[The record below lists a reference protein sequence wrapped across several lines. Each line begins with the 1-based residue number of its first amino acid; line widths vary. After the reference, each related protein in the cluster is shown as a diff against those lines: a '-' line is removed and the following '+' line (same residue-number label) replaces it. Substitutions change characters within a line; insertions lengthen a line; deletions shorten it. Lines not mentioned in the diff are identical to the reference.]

1 MDLAAAAGA
10 FRDMAAR
17 AESELAMV
25 ACREAA
31 NDYLAILR
39 IVTPKRTGA
48 LMESERIDA
57 LTGGGTRATAVVA
70 PHKVYA
76 AIVNDGGRVTRH
88 LPRPHVL
95 GGYGGPYFGHGN
107 PATVTIKARNYM
119 ERAQGAAQGPVA
131 EACLRACDEFFT
143 LP

>member
-1 MDLAAAAGA
+1 VDLGEAAAA
-10 FRDMAAR
+10 FREMAAR
-17 AESELAMV
+17 AESELALV

-31 NDYLAILR
+31 KDYLAILR

-48 LMESERIDA
+48 LADSEHIDA
-57 LTGGGTRATAVVA
+57 VFGGGTHATAVVA

-76 AIVNDGGRVTRH
+76 DIVNDGGTVTRH

-95 GGYGGPYFGHGN
+95 GNPAVGFFGHGN
-107 PATVTIKARNYM
+107 PATVTIKGRGYM
-119 ERAQGAAQGPVA
+119 EKAAGAAKGPVA
-131 EACLRACDEFFT
+131 QACQRAADEFFT